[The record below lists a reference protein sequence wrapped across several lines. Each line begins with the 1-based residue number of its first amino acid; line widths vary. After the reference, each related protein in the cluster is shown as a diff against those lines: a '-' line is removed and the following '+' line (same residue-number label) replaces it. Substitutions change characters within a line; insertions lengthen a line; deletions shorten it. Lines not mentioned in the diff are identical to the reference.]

1 MLKNFWYV
9 AELSS
14 AITQKATQVSLLG
27 QKLVLF
33 RQASGQVVALSDLC
47 IHRGGS
53 LAGGTIDHDCVR
65 CPYHG
70 WAFGSDGAC
79 TSIPANPAGAPIPKK
94 ARVDAYP
101 VQEKYGWVWVF
112 MGDLPEAE
120 RPPLPPFPEF
130 EQPGW
135 KPLWGRFA
143 WNAHY
148 TRVVE
153 NAVDISHTP
162 FVHAGSFG
170 NPNEP
175 EIKDYT
181 VVTSD
186 VSVAM
191 STTLRPPAPKGLW
204 KFLRKKD
211 RPDVKAATA
220 VYMPCVSRLDID
232 LGAFRFVVIAVHV
245 PVDETTT
252 ISHWCQVRNFFTGGW
267 ADGDARKRMLK
278 IFREDQPTVESQ
290 LPKIVPYDI
299 GQELS
304 VKSDA
309 IQIAYRRMRKRFIDK
324 GWQLDRERIAQ
335 ELTGKEEWVIP
346 SPARRQPEFKNAWVI
361 REAPMQAPPQARERG
376 ADHTGEG

>member
-14 AITQKATQVSLLG
+14 EIGPTPKQVMLLG
-27 QKLVLF
+27 QKLVVF
-33 RQASGQVVALSDLC
+33 RQPSGQVVALSDVC

-53 LAGGTIDHDCVR
+53 LAGGKVDGGCVR

-70 WAFGSDGAC
+70 WAFGADGAC
-79 TSIPANPAGAPIPKK
+79 TSIPANPPGATIPKK

-112 MGDLPEAE
+112 MGDLPPAE

-135 KPLWGRFA
+135 KPLWGHFT

-153 NAVDISHTP
+153 NGVDISHTP

-170 NPNEP
+170 NPKEP
-175 EIKDYT
+175 EIKDYEVLT
-181 VVTSD
+181 TD
-186 VSVAM
+186 FSVAM

-220 VYMPCVSRLDID
+220 VYMPSVSRLDID
-232 LGAFRFVVIAVHV
+232 LGAFRFVVLNANV
-245 PVDETTT
+245 PVDENTT
-252 ISHWCQVRNFFTGGW
+252 ITRWCQLRNFFTGNW
-267 ADGDARKRMLK
+267 ADGDARKRMQK
-278 IFREDQPTVESQ
+278 IFLEDQATVESQ
-290 LPKIVPYDI
+290 VPRIVPYDI

-309 IQIAYRRMRKRFIDK
+309 IQIAFRRMRRKYIDL

-335 ELTGKEEWVIP
+335 ELTGKAEWVIP
-346 SPARRQPEFKNAWVI
+346 SPARQDQALKNAWVI
-361 REAPMQAPPQARERG
+361 DEVPTVPAQASKQSR
-376 ADHTGEG
+376 